1 MVEISKRAAPH
12 YVHVPHPVCLLPFKS
27 PTFMVHHA
35 YIRVLDR
42 SGVYDASAFS
52 TASFCALPSYPPSHV
67 CFVGLR
73 CPLSMT
79 SIRKNTQKADADLAS
94 AAATLVDLSAAAC
107 PVSYPPSPLALPSPA
122 LATCPANPSP
132 PALPPSPSP
141 PSSPHLPSPPLQS
154 KPAPA
159 PIIHAATLN
168 STAKP
173 ATAAYTAE
181 SRVLVKLGHS
191 LLLYSCSHTHKV
203 LIAGS

>member
-1 MVEISKRAAPH
+1 MQHS
-12 YVHVPHPVCLLPFKS
+12 VCLLPFKS
-27 PTFMVHHA
+27 PTYGSSRL

-42 SGVYDASAFS
+42 SGCMRPLSPLPL
-52 TASFCALPSYPPSHV
+52 FCALPSYPPSHV